1 MSEPTPKVLV
11 PVPADYADRPES
23 ERLGI
28 AGDIAEAIQEALT

>member
-11 PVPADYADRPES
+11 PVPEGYADMPES

-28 AGDIAEAIQEALT
+28 AEGIAETIREGLR